1 MLKAVAYTRKIILAQ
16 PGEVIDCTLQT
27 ERVKRFAAE
36 GAMEIIAWFTDES
49 EEDNLLKRPGIQA
62 LLNYDQPYEAVIC
75 ERVWV
80 LSRSMAALEPFFKE
94 LDRRGAGFESVTS
107 MWDCVSQQ
115 CRRRS
120 RSLPVLPR
128 VIQLPDE
135 TGGLGRYHVAKPVR
149 LNFVHLVRQAHPPT
163 SPGL

>member
-1 MLKAVAYTRKIILAQ
+1 MLMVKAVAYTREIIIAQ
-16 PGEVIDCTLQT
+16 PGEFIDRAAQT
-27 ERVKRFAAE
+27 GQVKQFAAE
-36 GAMEIIAWFTDES
+36 NAMEIIAWFTDES

-62 LLNYDQPYEAVIC
+62 LLNCDQSYEVVIC

-120 RSLPVLPR
+120 RSPPVLPR

-135 TGGLGRYHVAKPVR
+135 AGGLGRYHVAKPIR
-149 LNFVHLVRQAHPPT
+149 LNFAHLVH
-163 SPGL
+163 